1 MTTVAVNNPPESLEY
16 RFSLERLGELNRSPA
31 PLLLARLNT
40 ACPSYGKTPADIDD
54 AAVLIEEIRGHCA
67 DDDNFIRNSLPL
79 QEIVFRT
86 LLLNGGE
93 PMTLGELHREVT
105 ERWSTPIRAIT
116 VTVAGLARILD
127 SDSFYGFAL
136 ASPVEPEPATPEPIP
151 PLLSAADADATHL
164 LDEII
169 TAIAADTMGDDDDD
183 DEDFYDDDD
192 EEEDDFGDEDDE

>member
-1 MTTVAVNNPPESLEY
+1 MTTVAVNNPLESLEY
-16 RFSLERLGELNRSPA
+16 RFSLERLKESDRSAA

-40 ACPSYGKTPADIDD
+40 ACPSYGKTPADIADSAD
-54 AAVLIEEIRGHCA
+54 LIEEIRRHCA

-127 SDSFYGFAL
+127 SDSFYGFARV
-136 ASPVEPEPATPEPIP
+136 SPVEPEAATPEPIP
-151 PLLSAADADATHL
+151 PLLSAADAGATHL